1 MPNGGILKKKMF
13 TAQIHGCGKTLMNVS
28 HIPRFARK
36 CFRAT
41 QLEND
46 NNRFIIFYPLKAAAR
61 TDHFK
66 EAIRM
71 FQW

>member
-1 MPNGGILKKKMF
+1 MVVAKRLWTCHTFRGL
-13 TAQIHGCGKTLMNVS
+13 
-28 HIPRFARK
+28 REK